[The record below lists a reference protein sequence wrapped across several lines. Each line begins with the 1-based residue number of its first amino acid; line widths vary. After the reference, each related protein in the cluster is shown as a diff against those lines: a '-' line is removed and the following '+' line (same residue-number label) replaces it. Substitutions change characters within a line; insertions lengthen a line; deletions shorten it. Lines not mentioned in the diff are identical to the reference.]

1 MDLRKQK
8 PSDRV
13 TVAQQVN
20 RQGMGPREDK
30 MGKGG
35 MLYNSPEF
43 QNALNQKRQEALS
56 NFTLHHV
63 LSRTQLLAPLDP
75 FSDVLEHIT
84 CAFESLSRCSTEVST
99 RGSGALRRGLLFV

>member
-43 QNALNQKRQEALS
+43 QNAL
-56 NFTLHHV
+56 T
-63 LSRTQLLAPLDP
+63 D
-75 FSDVLEHIT
+75 
-84 CAFESLSRCSTEVST
+84 VST
-99 RGSGALRRGLLFV
+99 QFRDKINNRQGKGDRQNGPDSPMTSAIKAIMKNKNIFRKK